1 MSTWSKLQ
9 QVQSAHGLQCD
20 AWEKRPCGLWILQ
33 SSGSTNFA
41 WCKVRIR
48 TSTEIIRFINTDQKW
63 ISSCLQC
70 SSEAKA
76 KYKISYQG
84 CFWKL
89 VSHRCLRCRWCTVP
103 YAGYAFGSSSYPYRH
118 AYAER
123 RKPRDQKYASKTVHA
138 GKAHILSQFDSSSP
152 SWCHSRP

>member
-1 MSTWSKLQ
+1 MQKRPMCPPGASFNKSSLLTDCS
-9 QVQSAHGLQCD
+9 VMP
-20 AWEKRPCGLWILQ
+20 EKRDLVVYDFAIIWIHKFCVIQ
-33 SSGSTNFA
+33 GKDQNFH
-41 WCKVRIR
+41 WDHTIHKHGPEVDIIMFKV
-48 TSTEIIRFINTDQKW
+48 
-63 ISSCLQC
+63 C
-70 SSEAKA
+70 SSEATS

-138 GKAHILSQFDSSSP
+138 GKAQHFKSVWQ
-152 SWCHSRP
+152 